1 MDARLE
7 FFLKVYLY
15 INIWLLK
22 IPAAGRELIMHE
34 KSLHI
39 SIITRKLYFRH
50 VLVLSAEE
58 TTSQPNRTLTLKGL
72 PMVGILGLMSLTGDN
87 CTCWQ
92 INYLRYG
99 TFQHMNGFLI
109 RNDSFHFSRSYCG
122 LFSRIG
128 TIWLFCFAVKY
139 AQFKAINCKIMC
151 IAVLSNTTISNT
163 TIMIVKIKKP
173 ENLRLTVFSIG
184 DHGF

>member
-1 MDARLE
+1 MSARLE

-109 RNDSFHFSRSYCG
+109 RNDLLSFESLILRSFLTDRHY
-122 LFSRIG
+122 LAF
-128 TIWLFCFAVKY
+128 LFCR
-139 AQFKAINCKIMC
+139 KIC
-151 IAVLSNTTISNT
+151 SIQSN
-163 TIMIVKIKKP
+163 
-173 ENLRLTVFSIG
+173 
-184 DHGF
+184 